1 MKLSFLQNA
10 PRPRWFDMSPEQARE
25 IIGNQPAWAV
35 RRMVHA
41 LSLLPWLNTAEED
54 QRLEAAKIVLALR
67 QG

>member
-1 MKLSFLQNA
+1 
-10 PRPRWFDMSPEQARE
+10 MSPEQARE

>member
-1 MKLSFLQNA
+1 
-10 PRPRWFDMSPEQARE
+10 MSQEQAKK
-25 IIGNQPAWAV
+25 IIGNQPARTV

-41 LSLLPWLNTAEED
+41 LSLHPWLNTAEED